1 MESTRPRFWC
11 CGEVAEASRWLGST
25 RPNAVPGVTGRRGRP
40 LFSYMPGLSDGC
52 AVPQFSVRT
61 VHPAEQKVAWSWSA
75 RGTGFLHRS
84 SYDMAAA
91 LLGTALIAMRGSQ
104 LGRWVV
110 DDAAIT
116 FAYARSIDE
125 GLGPVQQ
132 AGSPPVEG
140 YSNPA
145 WLALLVLGRRL
156 SLFDHRTYF
165 GVPDQVLYP
174 KGLGVLCT
182 LGILI
187 AISRVARRSVTNSWV
202 VVLFSGVILAGNM
215 SFVAW
220 MFSGLEN
227 PLYALLATLI
237 AAVLARALLE
247 NRLTATGPAVV
258 TGLLALI
265 AALTRPD
272 GAVLAAAYPVVVLLR
287 VQRVTLGVSARAAVC
302 AVAAFAVP
310 YAAFLGLRY
319 AVFGRLVPNTALAKA
334 QDTPTWES
342 FSGTGSLLSF
352 AGWTAVLAGAL
363 VTGAALGRSG
373 PVRTA
378 LPGVLVPLALTLA
391 AFGVLNPDWMRMFR
405 FATPVWAL
413 ASLAIGIALTEQ
425 VERGSL
431 RVKTVAGITVCTA
444 LLVSWGGQRER
455 AASFQTHPTLPVCHV
470 AYRYGAVF
478 NEYAQR
484 LRLTNATLLAPDLG
498 GTLLTSNLAVRDLA
512 GLTEPTIADAYADR
526 NMPALRRHVF
536 KTLQPT
542 FIHAHGVWVTT
553 PGLTVPRLK
562 AAGYIR
568 LYPEGTGGDWVRSDA
583 VPDLQR
589 LADTRSWAARE
600 VSKLLSQYKTNP
612 NETCGQLRPGL
623 TLDAARTY

>member
-1 MESTRPRFWC
+1 
-11 CGEVAEASRWLGST
+11 
-25 RPNAVPGVTGRRGRP
+25 
-40 LFSYMPGLSDGC
+40 
-52 AVPQFSVRT
+52 
-61 VHPAEQKVAWSWSA
+61 
-75 RGTGFLHRS
+75 
-84 SYDMAAA
+84 MAAV
-91 LLGTALIAMRGSQ
+91 LLGTVLIAVRGSQ

-156 SLFDHRTYF
+156 GLFDHRTYF

-174 KGLGVLCT
+174 KGLGVLCALGT
-182 LGILI
+182 LM
-187 AISRVARRSVTNSWV
+187 AVACVARQLVTNSWA
-202 VVLFSGVILAGNM
+202 VVLFCSAFLTVNM

-227 PLYALLATLI
+227 PLYALLATLL
-237 AAVLARALLE
+237 AAVLARALL
-247 NRLTATGPAVV
+247 NDRLTATGTAVV
-258 TGLLALI
+258 TGLVALA

-272 GAVLAAAYPVVVLLR
+272 GAVLAAAYPMVVLLR
-287 VQRVTLGVSARAAVC
+287 VNRMTLRPSARAAAC
-302 AVAAFAVP
+302 AVAAFVVP
-310 YAAFLGLRY
+310 YAAFLVWRY
-319 AVFGRLVPNTALAKA
+319 AVFARLVPNTALAKA

-373 PVRTA
+373 PARTA
-378 LPGVLVPLALTLA
+378 LPGVLVPLVLTLA

-413 ASLAIGIALTEQ
+413 ASLTVGVALMDQ

-431 RVKTVAGITVCTA
+431 RARVVACVTVGTA

-455 AASFQTHPTLPVCHV
+455 AASFQAHPTLPVCHV

-484 LRLTNATLLAPDLG
+484 LKLTNASVLVPDLG

-512 GLTEPTIADAYADR
+512 GLTEPTIAEAYADKD
-526 NMPALRRHVF
+526 MPALRRHVF
-536 KTLQPT
+536 ETLRPT
-542 FIHAHGVWVTT
+542 FIHTHGHWVTT
-553 PGLTVPRLK
+553 PGLTVPRLV
-562 AAGYIR
+562 AAGYVRI
-568 LYPEGTGGDWVRSDA
+568 YPEGTGGDWVRAAAVSD
-583 VPDLQR
+583 PRQ
-589 LADTRSWAARE
+589 LASTRSWAARE
-600 VSKLLSQYKTNP
+600 VPKLLSQYKTNP
-612 NETCGQLRPGL
+612 NETCGQLHPGL
-623 TLDAARTY
+623 TLGAADR

>member
-1 MESTRPRFWC
+1 
-11 CGEVAEASRWLGST
+11 
-25 RPNAVPGVTGRRGRP
+25 
-40 LFSYMPGLSDGC
+40 MP
-52 AVPQFSVRT
+52 PFSVRE
-61 VHPAEQKVAWSWSA
+61 VRPAVRRDAWPRPA
-75 RGTGFLHRS
+75 RSTGLTGRS
-84 SYDMAAA
+84 LRDTAAV
-91 LLGTALIAMRGSQ
+91 LLGTVLIALRGSR

-145 WLALLVLGRRL
+145 WLALLVLGRWL
-156 SLFDHRTYF
+156 GLFDHRTYF

-174 KGLGVLCT
+174 KVLGVLCT

-187 AISRVARRSVTNSWV
+187 AVSRVAGRLVTNSWA
-202 VVLFSGVILAGNM
+202 VVLFCGVFLAGNM

-227 PLYALLATLI
+227 PLYALLAVLM
-237 AAVLARALLE
+237 AAVLACALLDD
-247 NRLTATGPAVV
+247 RLTAAGPAVL
-258 TGLLALI
+258 TGLLALM

-272 GAVLAAAYPVVVLLR
+272 GAVLAAAYPGVLLLR
-287 VQRVTLGVSARAAVC
+287 VRRATLGASARAAAC

-310 YAAFLGLRY
+310 YAAFLGWRY
-319 AVFGRLVPNTALAKA
+319 AVFDRLVPNTALAKA
-334 QDTPTWES
+334 QDAPTWES

-363 VTGAALGRSG
+363 VTGAALERPG
-373 PVRTA
+373 PVRRA

-413 ASLAIGIALTEQ
+413 ASLAVGIALTDQ
-425 VERGSL
+425 AERGAQ
-431 RVKTVAGITVCTA
+431 RARIVAGVTVCTA
-444 LLVSWGGQRER
+444 LLVSWSGQRER
-455 AASFQTHPTLPVCHV
+455 AASFQAHPTLPVCHV
-470 AYRYGAVF
+470 AHRYGAVF
-478 NEYAQR
+478 NEYAKR
-484 LRLTNATLLAPDLG
+484 LDLADGTLLAPDLG

-526 NMPALRRHVF
+526 NMTALRHHVF
-536 KTLQPT
+536 TTLRPT
-542 FIHAHGVWVTT
+542 FIHTHGVWVTT
-553 PGLTVPRLK
+553 PGLTVSRLT
-562 AAGYIR
+562 AAGYVR
-568 LYPEGTGGDWVRSDA
+568 LYSEGTGGDWVLADA
-583 VPDLQR
+583 VADPRQ
-589 LADTRSWAARE
+589 LAATRAWAARE
-600 VSKLLSQYKTNP
+600 VPRLLSRYRTNP
-612 NETCGQLRPGL
+612 NEPCGQLRPGL
-623 TLDAARTY
+623 MLTAARPS